1 MKEARK
7 CPQRL
12 YKFVK
17 WSNELRKCFDIES
30 QKAFCE
36 PKGIYIY
43 VDHKF
48 IANVKQLF
56 KLGQLP
62 MFCLWIQ
69 GTAITM
75 QDIRISLEQHQCIFL
90 CNSFF
95 LSNINHINSLYI
107 NCWRFILNIITK
119 IPKKTLG
126 LKIPQ
131 VT

>member
-43 VDHKF
+43 IYVDHIYCKCETIVQIRTTTNVLFMDSRDCHHYARDKNIPRARAMYSLQHYKF
-48 IANVKQLF
+48 DNVF
-56 KLGQLP
+56 
-62 MFCLWIQ
+62 
-69 GTAITM
+69 
-75 QDIRISLEQHQCIFL
+75 
-90 CNSFF
+90 SFVIHF
-95 LSNINHINSLYI
+95 
-107 NCWRFILNIITK
+107 F
-119 IPKKTLG
+119 
-126 LKIPQ
+126 
-131 VT
+131 

>member
-7 CPQRL
+7 CPKRL

-90 CNSFF
+90 CNSLF
-95 LSNINHINSLYI
+95 
-107 NCWRFILNIITK
+107 
-119 IPKKTLG
+119 
-126 LKIPQ
+126 
-131 VT
+131 